1 MSRTGWI
8 ILIVC
13 LCLVLCI
20 CAGLFLAGRVANS
33 LFSGRESSSDHSNVT
48 QKYKDLK
55 NPYSADGAYSV
66 KADDLKELDI
76 DWISGSVKVE
86 LTDGDV
92 IRFQETADR
101 TISEKD
107 ALRYGVSGG
116 KLRIQACKKNHVGKL
131 PRKDLVLSL
140 PRALADR
147 LQELEIDT
155 VSASISAANLQV
167 KELELNTVSGKVEA
181 SNMIAEEA
189 GIDSV
194 SGAVALLDSH
204 VESLRIDSVS
214 GRINVSGTSR
224 KVKVSSVS
232 GPIEC
237 NMDECRDVRANTVSG
252 QVTFVLRSTP
262 KELKVDTTSGEVRL
276 ALPTD
281 ASCAIELDAMSG
293 KLFLND
299 TAVGVKQLTL
309 GDGDALFDIDTMSGN
324 VYVYTK

>member
-20 CAGLFLAGRVANS
+20 CAGLFLAGRVTNA
-33 LFSGRESSSDHSNVT
+33 LFSGRESSDHSSVI

-55 NPYSADGAYSV
+55 NPYSADGTYSV

-101 TISEKD
+101 AISEKD

-140 PRALADR
+140 PRTLADR

-155 VSASISAANLQV
+155 VSASISAADLQV

-189 GIDSV
+189 
-194 SGAVALLDSH
+194 
-204 VESLRIDSVS
+204 EIDSVS
-214 GRINVSGTSR
+214 GRINVSGSAR

-237 NMDECRDVRANTVSG
+237 NMDECRDIRANTVSG

-262 KELKVDTTSGEVRL
+262 KELKVYTTSGEVRL
-276 ALPTD
+276 ALPTE

-299 TAVGVKQLTL
+299 TAVGAKQLTL